1 MTTAQTA
8 TPLTL
13 QSARL
18 AGVERGYR
26 PRDEY
31 RMDTKIYRAAGR
43 KTSPLTRRETEIV
56 ALLAQGMSNPTIGEE
71 LGIAIKT
78 VQNHMNSILAK
89 IAPPPWADP
98 RVYLSLWHL
107 GDSKRLRK
115 LSANP
120 NAKRSARKKA
130 GTAA

>member
-1 MTTAQTA
+1 MNMA
-8 TPLTL
+8 
-13 QSARL
+13 
-18 AGVERGYR
+18 
-26 PRDEY
+26 
-31 RMDTKIYRAAGR
+31 MDTQTDKAARR
-43 KTSPLTRRETEIV
+43 KTAPLTRREAEIV

-107 GDSKRLRK
+107 GDSKRLQE
-115 LSANP
+115 LSVNP
-120 NAKRSARKKA
+120 SAKRSARKKVGSA
-130 GTAA
+130 T

>member
-1 MTTAQTA
+1 MA
-8 TPLTL
+8 
-13 QSARL
+13 
-18 AGVERGYR
+18 
-26 PRDEY
+26 
-31 RMDTKIYRAAGR
+31 MDTQTDKAARR
-43 KTSPLTRRETEIV
+43 KTARLTRREAEIV

-107 GDSKRLRK
+107 GDSKRLRE
-115 LSANP
+115 LSVNP
-120 NAKRSARKKA
+120 SAKRSARKKVGSA
-130 GTAA
+130 T

>member
-1 MTTAQTA
+1 MERGDWSGINMAMDTQIHTTARRKTA
-8 TPLTL
+8 TLP
-13 QSARL
+13 
-18 AGVERGYR
+18 
-26 PRDEY
+26 
-31 RMDTKIYRAAGR
+31 
-43 KTSPLTRRETEIV
+43 RREAEIV

-107 GDSKRLRK
+107 GDSKRLRE
-115 LSANP
+115 LSVNP
-120 NAKRSARKKA
+120 SARRSARKKVGSA
-130 GTAA
+130 T

>member
-1 MTTAQTA
+1 MA
-8 TPLTL
+8 
-13 QSARL
+13 
-18 AGVERGYR
+18 
-26 PRDEY
+26 
-31 RMDTKIYRAAGR
+31 MDTQTDKTARR
-43 KTSPLTRRETEIV
+43 KTAALTRREAEIV

-107 GDSKRLRK
+107 GDSKRLRE
-115 LSANP
+115 LSVNP
-120 NAKRSARKKA
+120 SAKRSAREKVGSA
-130 GTAA
+130 T

>member
-1 MTTAQTA
+1 MNIA
-8 TPLTL
+8 
-13 QSARL
+13 
-18 AGVERGYR
+18 
-26 PRDEY
+26 
-31 RMDTKIYRAAGR
+31 MDTKLHRAAGR
-43 KTSPLTRRETEIV
+43 KTPPLTRRETEIV

-89 IAPPPWADP
+89 IAPPPWADQ
-98 RVYLSLWHL
+98 RGYLSPWHL
-107 GDSKRLRK
+107 GDSKRLRA

-120 NAKRSARKKA
+120 RAKRSARKKA